1 MRRLLQFILKTL
13 AKRVVIRYQPMVVG
27 ITGSVGK
34 TTAKEAIFTVLSR
47 KFWVRKNEEN
57 YNNELGVPMA
67 VLGVDPSRFQ
77 VSDSTPLLSSRAW
90 FRFQAVSY
98 KLKAI
103 SSALWLAY
111 GWPKSLYP
119 QMLVLELAADRPGD
133 INYLVDIIQPKIG
146 VVTAVGELPVHVEF
160 YASPQAVAREK
171 ARLIERL
178 SLDPVKLSGS
188 NYEVSSLAVL
198 NHDDP
203 VALDMK
209 EKLKVKTTTFGF
221 SKEAGIW
228 ASDISYFV
236 TDVRP
241 STSNHQQTTIG
252 GLAFKINSGNSF
264 VPARVN
270 NMIGRHQLY
279 GVLAAAAVGLHFGM
293 NLVSIAEALENF
305 DLPKRRMT
313 LKPGIKN
320 SVVIDDTYNASPL
333 STHAAL
339 DVLTD
344 FSGARK
350 AMGSLPSA
358 SIGGGVGRRI
368 AVLGDMRELG
378 KYELEAHRVI
388 GNLAAERC
396 DILVTVGAA
405 GKIMADSAANQ
416 MSKDAI
422 FSFDTSEQAAP
433 KVQEII
439 QEGDV
444 VLVKGSRAMEME
456 KIVEEIGG

>member
-1 MRRLLQFILKTL
+1 MHKALQFILKIL
-13 AKRVVIRYQPMVVG
+13 AKRVIARYHPTVVG

-34 TTAKEAIFTVLSR
+34 TLAKEAIYAVLSR
-47 KFWVRKNEEN
+47 KFRVRKTEEN
-57 YNNELGVPMA
+57 FNNELGVPLT
-67 VLGVDPSRFQ
+67 VLSVDPNL
-77 VSDSTPLLSSRAW
+77 STANLHPRNWGKL
-90 FRFQAVSY
+90 FRFW
-98 KLKAI
+98 KELLPKF
-103 SSALWLAY
+103 WLAF
-111 GWPKSLYP
+111 GFFKQSYP
-119 QMLVLELAADRPGD
+119 EVLILELAAARPGD
-133 INYLVDIIQPKIG
+133 IDYLVDIVRPRIG

-178 SLDPVKLSGS
+178 PS
-188 NYEVSSLAVL
+188 NGLAIL
-198 NHDDP
+198 NYDDQT
-203 VALDMK
+203 VLDMR
-209 EKLKVKTTTFGF
+209 EKTKAKAMTFGF
-221 SKEAGIW
+221 SKEADIW

-236 TDVRP
+236 IDVQLSAASP
-241 STSNHQQTTIG
+241 QFPAIG
-252 GLAFKINSGNSF
+252 GLAFKINYGSSF

-279 GVLAAAAVGLHFGM
+279 GVLAAVAVGLHFGM
-293 NLVSIAEALENF
+293 NLISIAEALENLE
-305 DLPKRRMT
+305 LPKQRMA

-320 SVVIDDTYNASPL
+320 SVIIDDTYNASPL

-344 FSGARK
+344 LFQARK
-350 AMGSLPSA
+350 AMGSQSA
-358 SIGGGVGRRI
+358 GGGRKI

-378 KYELEAHRVI
+378 KYEIEAHRTI

-416 MSKDAI
+416 MKADAI
-422 FSFDTSEQAAP
+422 FSFSTSEEAAP

-439 QEGDV
+439 REGDV

-456 KIVEEIGG
+456 KIVEEIAFE